1 MVQKDTK
8 NAYEN
13 ICSFFT
19 ETTSCSQIFTWLM
32 LSLDSYFSAPLHFT
46 YFCLLWS
53 WLPPLW
59 PNGISTA
66 LLNILVCYIFI
77 RIELNLNLKLSQC
90 SDRLCW
96 LLIITVMY
104 SGGLLSVCIKLVSAK
119 ANDGHKIYLLVSH
132 RQALVL
138 MGWIWFSTFLVS
150 AWVKLCQ
157 HLNNSMD
164 LKIFLWE

>member
-1 MVQKDTK
+1 MWKYFVFLYRD
-8 NAYEN
+8 NLMFPNLHLAYAQ
-13 ICSFFT
+13 S
-19 ETTSCSQIFTWLM
+19 
-32 LSLDSYFSAPLHFT
+32 SLDSYFSAPLHFT

-119 ANDGHKIYLLVSH
+119 ANDGHKIYFQACDWSAIVKPLFWWAESDFPPSWLVHGSNC
-132 RQALVL
+132 ANILTIL
-138 MGWIWFSTFLVS
+138 WI
-150 AWVKLCQ
+150 
-157 HLNNSMD
+157 
-164 LKIFLWE
+164 